1 MSEEGYFLLRINLIE
16 NRPIEK
22 EKLGSDHKG
31 QLHTAIASDVVE
43 LGGWDCATMRA
54 RKNICSNV
62 TNFFIFRLFLTK

>member
-31 QLHTAIASDVVE
+31 QLLTAIASDVIE
-43 LGGWDCATMRA
+43 LGGCDCARNSSRMKA
-54 RKNICSNV
+54 WKNIC
-62 TNFFIFRLFLTK
+62 